1 MRRTTVFLEDALLR
15 QARARAR
22 REGKSFAAVVREA
35 IERYLSDAGSSRS
48 LKLPTLTGRFASGH
62 ADTAETA
69 DTLLWKDP
77 HA

>member
-1 MRRTTVFLEDALLR
+1 MRRTTVFLEEALLK

-35 IERYLSDAGSSRS
+35 MERYLSDAASPRAVR
-48 LKLPTLTGRFASGH
+48 LPSLTGRFASGH
-62 ADTAETA
+62 TDTSDRVDA
-69 DTLLWKDP
+69 LLWKDP